1 MATSTT
7 TTARDRGLHPKV
19 SARKQLETQRRKL
32 DPAWVQR
39 VSLDIQKRALALPE
53 FQRAPILG
61 CFLATA
67 REVQTALIIE
77 TALAQGKRVCVPAW
91 RSDERRYEFCE
102 YRADF
107 QLQPGPY
114 QILEPRDPRWILPDL
129 LELLFVPA
137 VGFDVH
143 GRRLGHGGGHY
154 DRLMAASR
162 CPRVCL
168 AFELQRMAAVP
179 VEEHDLPVDVIVTEG
194 AFYDA
199 RPRRS

>member
-1 MATSTT
+1 MAADPTAAANRRGLEPKV
-7 TTARDRGLHPKV
+7 TARR
-19 SARKQLETQRRKL
+19 QLETRRRKL
-32 DPAWVQR
+32 DTAWVQKA
-39 VSLDIQKRALALPE
+39 SESIQRKALALPE
-53 FQRAPILG
+53 FQRAPIVG
-61 CFLATA
+61 CYLATA

-91 RSDERRYEFCE
+91 RSEERRYEFCE

-114 QILEPRDPRWILPDL
+114 QILEPRDPRWVLPEL
-129 LELLFVPA
+129 LEVLFIPT

-154 DRLMAASR
+154 DRLLAGSR

-168 AFELQRMAAVP
+168 AFEFQRLTAVP
-179 VEEHDLPVDVIVTEG
+179 VEEHDQPVDLTLTEAG
-194 AFYDA
+194 AYDA
-199 RPRRS
+199 RV